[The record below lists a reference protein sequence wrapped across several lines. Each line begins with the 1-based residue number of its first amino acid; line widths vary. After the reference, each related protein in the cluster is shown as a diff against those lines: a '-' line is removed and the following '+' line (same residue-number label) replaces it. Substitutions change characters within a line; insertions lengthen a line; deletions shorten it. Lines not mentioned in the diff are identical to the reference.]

1 MSEGTILA
9 PECVEADFLFRCC
22 DDSMMNANLFTGA
35 MVFVRACDDVDD
47 GQIAVVR
54 MGGGVALR
62 RVYHGPDY
70 LELRSENP
78 MYPPAI
84 IRGQSSGLEI
94 LGAAVK
100 ALCDVI

>member
-1 MSEGTILA
+1 MPEGTALA
-9 PECVEADFLFRCC
+9 PADIEADFLFRCC
-22 DDSMMNANLFTGA
+22 DDSMVNANLLSGSL
-35 MVFVRACDDVDD
+35 VFVHACQDVED

-54 MGGGVALR
+54 IGGDVALR
-62 RVYHGPDY
+62 RIYHGPDY
-70 LELRSENP
+70 MELRSENP
-78 MYPPAI
+78 MYPPTI

>member
-1 MSEGTILA
+1 MPEETILA

-22 DDSMMNANLFTGA
+22 DDSMVNANLFTGSL
-35 MVFVRACDDVDD
+35 VFVHACPDVED

-94 LGAAVK
+94 LGVAVK

>member
-1 MSEGTILA
+1 MPEETTLA
-9 PECVEADFLFRCC
+9 PECVEADFIFRCC
-22 DDSMMNANLFTGA
+22 DDSMVNANLFAGA
-35 MVFVRACDDVDD
+35 LVFVHACSDVED

-54 MGGGVALR
+54 IGGDVALR
-62 RVYHGPDY
+62 RIYHGPDY

-78 MYPPAI
+78 MYPPTI
-84 IRGQSSGLEI
+84 IRDQSSGLEI